1 MSFGEEFA
9 LDTVQRSNHAVIKD
23 ARTMSFREEF
33 ALDTVQRSNHAVIK
47 DVRTMPCR
55 EEFVIATVLKSKGA
69 RWSLQKTLW
78 SIEVVDRVVQVI

>member
-1 MSFGEEFA
+1 MGQKN
-9 LDTVQRSNHAVIKD
+9 TRAVMKD

-47 DVRTMPCR
+47 NVRTMPCR

-69 RWSLQKTLW
+69 RWSLQKTFMVNR
-78 SIEVVDRVVQVI
+78 SGR